1 MLLVIAALK
10 LAYPLSGPS
19 VLSGLIQSKGTKYL
33 KMTIKSINRFTN
45 SGGYLSNALKGKSMF
60 LDEKTVMH

>member
-10 LAYPLSGPS
+10 LVYLSGPS

-60 LDEKTVMH
+60 LDEKAVMH